1 MANLNFDF
9 RPPSTRPT
17 VLGMVLLLVGMV
29 TLAGSIVSMQQTNQ
43 AYAARLQQKTALEQ
57 TLQKRRPLRA
67 QSTSRS
73 TAGEA
78 ALLAKA
84 RVQANLDYSWQPAFA
99 ALQATFNKKIALIS
113 LEGSQAKKQ
122 LRLVGEARQL
132 ADAVAYA
139 NQLGQQRGVLR
150 TALLQHE
157 MQERDAQHPVRF
169 TLLVEMR
176 P

>member
-1 MANLNFDF
+1 MAHLNFDF
-9 RPPSTRPT
+9 QPPSTRPT
-17 VLGMVLLLVGMV
+17 IGGVILLLVGII
-29 TLAGSIVSMQQTNQ
+29 AFGASFIDMQQTRRAHATRAQ
-43 AYAARLQQKTALEQ
+43 QLAVLEQSLQQRKPA
-57 TLQKRRPLRA
+57 RSA
-67 QSTSRS
+67 STPRS
-73 TAGEA
+73 TAGDA
-78 ALLAKA
+78 AQIATA
-84 RVQANLDYSWQPAFA
+84 RVRANLDYSWQPAFA
-99 ALQATFNKKIALIS
+99 ALQATFSKKIALIS

-139 NQLGQQRGVLR
+139 NQLSQQHGVLR

-169 TLLVEMR
+169 TLLVELR